1 MPPRRSNRLKK
12 KQPKKLTPPKK
23 QPKKKLKFNERKEYQ
38 IHRKI
43 MLPHTINK
51 RSVFMTQFK
60 GQRYELDEIKEFV
73 RKLKGA
79 FQNSGQVK
87 NIQIGF
93 GFDSGK
99 HYSNRW
105 TDIENDLD
113 IRDFRGLYSDDDSTI
128 TSFTIFIS

>member
-23 QPKKKLKFNERKEYQ
+23 QPKEKLKFNERKEYQ

-51 RSVFMTQFK
+51 GSVFMTQIK

-73 RKLKGA
+73 TKLKGA

>member
-73 RKLKGA
+73 TKLKGA